1 MRKIFWII
9 IVTITWGA
17 CQQEPS
23 YTVTGTVE
31 GTEEG
36 DTVRIEVPIKWRSTI
51 TNEMAMTTIKN
62 GKFTFIGRQDTAMFC
77 VLTCEKNGRMFCG
90 VKFVLENG
98 DICINAHPD
107 SCDYD
112 IKGTLLNEKWS
123 TYVNIGKKMWRECVD
138 SWYSDMPE
146 EGYDRDSW
154 FACMPR
160 EKYNRTLKEYEERL
174 HAYQIQF
181 CRENIG
187 NILGAYC
194 FYQEQYRW
202 DPVNSLE
209 LVKQI
214 PDVYTPEMS
223 LLKVS
228 LLNREKTQVGQPFT
242 DITLNTPD
250 GKKLS
255 VSEVARGCK
264 VTLIDFWA
272 SWCGP
277 CRREMPNVKA
287 VYEKYHSK
295 GFDVIGVSLDF
306 KEDAWKKVIVDMDLK
321 WPQISD
327 IKGFDSEGAILYGV
341 DAIPAT
347 ILIKD
352 GIIVGRNLYEEALGE
367 KVAELLGE

>member
-1 MRKIFWII
+1 
-9 IVTITWGA
+9 
-17 CQQEPS
+17 
-23 YTVTGTVE
+23 
-31 GTEEG
+31 
-36 DTVRIEVPIKWRSTI
+36 
-51 TNEMAMTTIKN
+51 
-62 GKFTFIGRQDTAMFC
+62 
-77 VLTCEKNGRMFCG
+77 
-90 VKFVLENG
+90 
-98 DICINAHPD
+98 
-107 SCDYD
+107 
-112 IKGTLLNEKWS
+112 
-123 TYVNIGKKMWRECVD
+123 
-138 SWYSDMPE
+138 
-146 EGYDRDSW
+146 
-154 FACMPR
+154 
-160 EKYNRTLKEYEERL
+160 
-174 HAYQIQF
+174 
-181 CRENIG
+181 
-187 NILGAYC
+187 
-194 FYQEQYRW
+194 
-202 DPVNSLE
+202 
-209 LVKQI
+209 
-214 PDVYTPEMS
+214 MS

-306 KEDAWKKVIVDMDLK
+306 KEDAWKKAIVDMDLK